1 MTIRECYDEL
11 GLDFD
16 ETFNTSIS
24 ISPLICFIKL
34 FFIFTNAA

>member
-16 ETFNTSIS
+16 ETFNTSTLM
-24 ISPLICFIKL
+24 SPSKFLI
-34 FFIFTNAA
+34 IF

>member
-16 ETFNTSIS
+16 AVLSRLVNEN
-24 ISPLICFIKL
+24 LYRNL
-34 FFIFTNAA
+34 H

>member
-16 ETFNTSIS
+16 ETFNTSILMS
-24 ISPLICFIKL
+24 SSDLFI
-34 FFIFTNAA
+34 IF

>member
-16 ETFNTSIS
+16 AVLSRLVNE
-24 ISPLICFIKL
+24 KL
-34 FFIFTNAA
+34 GSSRNLH

>member
-16 ETFNTSIS
+16 AVLSRLVNE
-24 ISPLICFIKL
+24 KL
-34 FFIFTNAA
+34 YRNLH

>member
-16 ETFNTSIS
+16 AVLSRLVNE
-24 ISPLICFIKL
+24 KL
-34 FFIFTNAA
+34 CPGGFADRC